1 MYLSAY
7 HKTDSRMRRGE
18 RQSIIIQHNRRS
30 DGEVTRLLRDQEEE
44 VAALPFTGKGVIKK
58 VM

>member
-30 DGEVTRLLRDQEEE
+30 DGEVTRLLGDHEEE
-44 VAALPFTGKGVIKK
+44 VAAVPFTGKGVIKK